1 MHLPD
6 TGESCGWPKQ
16 TTPMFTFRQKSFLN
30 AILGLALLFAGG
42 ANFFTVS
49 VDADDD
55 EDTPP
60 IVVELSLDTHKKIPS
75 VVKADPQ
82 HRQTE
87 CTCTESSQHMMK
99 SLDCQPVP
107 GPGKGSPELLVP
119 LRT

>member
-1 MHLPD
+1 
-6 TGESCGWPKQ
+6 
-16 TTPMFTFRQKSFLN
+16 MFTFRQKSVLN

-42 ANFFTVS
+42 ANSFTVS
-49 VDADDD
+49 VDADGD

-60 IVVELSLDTHKKIPS
+60 IVVELSLDNHKKTP
-75 VVKADPQ
+75 VELKADPQ
-82 HRQTE
+82 HRQAE

-99 SLDCQPVP
+99 SLDRQPVP